1 MITGDNPLTAC
12 HVAKELHFTRKPL
25 LVLTAP
31 TEGKISLFHLFSN
44 CLLNLEFNAW
54 KWESVN
60 KDVNLPIQPA
70 NIRDLT
76 RDYDLCV
83 TGEVNK

>member
-1 MITGDNPLTAC
+1 MLLMI
-12 HVAKELHFTRKPL
+12 KR
-25 LVLTAP
+25 
-31 TEGKISLFHLFSN
+31 FS
-44 CLLNLEFNAW
+44 LNLESDAW

-60 KDVNLPIQPA
+60 KDVGFPIQPA

-83 TGEVNK
+83 TGEVNKRINLS